1 MELSMNLIM
10 NQKKMKTT
18 NNTHQVNGSHYEG
31 IGKIEPV
38 HLMVEYNLNWFQGE
52 ILKYV
57 SRHWTKNGIT
67 DLMKAIH
74 IADMSIDLKPIYQS
88 KERLHHIK
96 TYIAYSEQF
105 RDRLEGHNRFGPVE
119 FTALVQFIIAGN
131 MKLVKSL
138 INIMKYEFYEKTY
151 IIG

>member
-1 MELSMNLIM
+1 
-10 NQKKMKTT
+10 MKTT

-31 IGKIEPV
+31 IGKMEPV
-38 HLMVEYNLNWFQGE
+38 HLMVDYNLNWFQGE

-74 IADMSIDLKPIYQS
+74 IADMAIDLKPIYQS

-96 TYIAYSEQF
+96 TYIDYSKQF
-105 RDRLEGHNRFGPVE
+105 HDRFEGCHSFGPLQ
-119 FTALVQFIIAGN
+119 FTDLIEFIIAGN
-131 MKLVKSL
+131 MGIVKSL
-138 INIMKYEFYEKTY
+138 IKVMEQEFYGK
-151 IIG
+151 